1 MYCSS
6 TGVNIYVL
14 TGQVLCK
21 VIGAVQC
28 KGGSSWSAHK
38 DFAHG
43 TDQGWTLN
51 VFLSLVYLLIHAF
64 VVCLFCFCK
73 MVSRILFIPFCIK
86 WKIYLFFVL
95 ILIQDPSTCLVKKRD
110 ITLRCLIEYM
120 GENHQD
126 LISDYS
132 VSVFF

>member
-21 VIGAVQC
+21 VIGVVQC

-51 VFLSLVYLLIHAF
+51 VFIFSVPANPYICC
-64 VVCLFCFCK
+64 V
-73 MVSRILFIPFCIK
+73 
-86 WKIYLFFVL
+86 FVL
-95 ILIQDPSTCLVKKRD
+95 FLLNGFMYFVYIILYKMEDIFVLCSYFNPGPKHLLGKEKRHNSPMS
-110 ITLRCLIEYM
+110 Y
-120 GENHQD
+120 
-126 LISDYS
+126 
-132 VSVFF
+132 